1 MSEDRKDRDYHQ
13 ATFVEPVVFEMP
25 ASSKTAVLQACETGQ
40 GLVPP
45 TLCREKLDLPQL
57 SEVEVV
63 RHYTKLS
70 QMTYGVDL
78 GIYPLGSCTM
88 KYNPKICEE
97 MAALPSATDIHPLQD
112 ESTVQGAL
120 QMMYELQ
127 EMLAEIGGV
136 EEVSLQPSAGAH
148 GEHTGMLI
156 VHKFHE
162 GNGDTERKQV
172 ILPDTAHGTNPAS
185 AAMLGY
191 EVVEIKSGEDGC
203 VDVEALKSA
212 VSKKTAA
219 FMLTNPNTLGIFEK
233 DVCEIAE
240 VIHDAGALLYYDGA
254 NLNAIMGKCRP
265 GDMGYDIVHF
275 NLHKTFST
283 PHGGGGPG
291 SGPVGVVDNLTS
303 YLPVPVVDKDKDSY
317 YLDYDKENT
326 IGKVR
331 SFYGNFGVC
340 VKAYTYLRVIG
351 KEGVKDVAEMSVLNS
366 NYMKE
371 KLKKYYPLPYKDLR
385 KHEFVLSGDS
395 LKSKGLKTLDIAKR
409 LLDYGFH
416 PPTVYFPLIV
426 QEALMIEPTETEPKL
441 EMDRMIDAF
450 IRIAQEDPELLKKA
464 PHNTSVS
471 RIDEVMAARKP
482 LLTWMMCK
490 EAQSEK

>member
-1 MSEDRKDRDYHQ
+1 MSERRSTGFRQ
-13 ATFVEPVVFEMP
+13 ATFVEPVLFEMP
-25 ASSKTAVLQACETGQ
+25 ASSKTALFAACETGE

-45 TLCREKLDLPQL
+45 SLCRDKLDLPQL
-57 SEVEVV
+57 SEVEVI
-63 RHYTKLS
+63 RHFTRLS
-70 QMTYGVDL
+70 EMTYGVDL

-97 MAALPSATDIHPLQD
+97 MAALPWVTDIHPSQD

-156 VHKFHE
+156 VHKYHE
-162 GNGDTERKQV
+162 LNGDVERTQV

-191 EVVEIKSGEDGC
+191 DVVEIKSSEDGC

-212 VSKKTAA
+212 VSNKTAA

-233 DVCEIAE
+233 DVCEIAG

-265 GDMGYDIVHF
+265 GDMGYDILHF

-291 SGPVGVVDNLTS
+291 SGPVGVVDKLAS
-303 YLPVPVVDKDKDSY
+303 FLPVPVVDYDNTENTY

-326 IGKVR
+326 VGKVR
-331 SFYGNFGVC
+331 SFYGNFAVL
-340 VKAYTYLRVIG
+340 VKAYTYLRVVG
-351 KEGVKDVAEMSVLNS
+351 RQGVKDVAEMSVLNS

-371 KLKKYYPLPYKDLR
+371 KLRKYYPLPYKELR
-385 KHEFVLSGDS
+385 KHEFVVSGDS
-395 LKSKGLKTLDIAKR
+395 LKPKGLRTLDIAKR

-426 QEALMIEPTETEPKL
+426 HEALMIEPTETEPKA
-441 EMDRMIDAF
+441 EMDRMIEALIKITD
-450 IRIAQEDPELLKKA
+450 EEPELLKEA
-464 PHNTSVS
+464 PRNTAV
-471 RIDEVMAARKP
+471 RRLDEVTAARNP
-482 LLTWMMCK
+482 ILSWMMFK
-490 EAQSEK
+490 GSKK